1 MFDYLTNFTGIHLLQ
16 LFSFDFAR
24 FANQSP
30 FIASPTLF
38 IAVHQS
44 STGTSPLWT
53 IFFVVF
59 DFIGL
64 SIYPQCTG
72 GARLTLDT
80 VKSICVFWFTQC
92 T

>member
-1 MFDYLTNFTGIHLLQ
+1 MFDYLTNFTGIHLLH

-44 STGTSPLWT
+44 STAIPPPLDNLFLLCLT
-53 IFFVVF
+53 
-59 DFIGL
+59 IGL
-64 SIYPQCTG
+64 SIYLSTPMDG
-72 GARLTLDT
+72 
-80 VKSICVFWFTQC
+80 
-92 T
+92 